1 MVDKTWRNEWL
12 ILKSVKHKIQTL
24 ADARVNRCDH
34 SAGRAGPRSGPTGEM
49 CAVQIG
55 TELLLH
61 GTSHTVSGLRAVP
74 AQRPYV
80 P

>member
-1 MVDKTWRNEWL
+1 MAKRVAEINISQTQIK
-12 ILKSVKHKIQTL
+12 TL

-34 SAGRAGPRSGPTGEM
+34 LAKPAQDVGRLAKR
-49 CAVQIG
+49 ALFQIC

-61 GTSHTVSGLRAVP
+61 GASHTVSGLRAMP
-74 AQRPYV
+74 AQRQYV